1 MLSLSY
7 FHVQLA
13 SHIYIRRLLKP
24 GLTKTS
30 DFVGKFDVLLHV
42 DDLDELLLTNVQYT
56 TLKLSC
62 LSNQQDTLGE
72 WCVSVTTTSLNLISR
87 FGLQTMF
94 TALSL
99 DFILVLFH
107 SNATMTDGDS
117 ATY

>member
-1 MLSLSY
+1 M
-7 FHVQLA
+7 QLA